1 MPVASSAPPPPGLP
15 AHRAPTL
22 RLRLIVIYSRLI
34 EWVFHH
40 HFLARILFAITDV
53 RSRIASFLLR
63 GEGRECPC
71 CEGHF
76 KSMGSRRVVG
86 WGGVCPRCGS
96 FTRQRAMALL
106 FESGTLPPG
115 RLLHFAPEP
124 FLDPLFERLEA
135 SGVDRVTADL
145 FIPADL
151 QLDITDMDLPD
162 DSFDSIICSHV
173 LEHVPDDE
181 AAMGEMHRVLKP
193 GGTLLV
199 LVPFRPEHQTY
210 EDPAITKPFDRMM
223 AFGQHDHVRFYGA
236 DLVDRLRAAGF
247 DVSDQTGADL
257 FEPEAIE
264 RYSLD
269 PGEHF
274 FICRA

>member
-1 MPVASSAPPPPGLP
+1 VP
-15 AHRAPTL
+15 AHEHPTL
-22 RLRLIVIYSRLI
+22 RLRLIVLYSRLI
-34 EWVFHH
+34 EWVFHR

-63 GEGRECPC
+63 GEGKECPC

-106 FESGTLPPG
+106 LDRGVIDG

-124 FLDPLFERLEA
+124 FLDQLFARHPQ
-135 SGVDRVTADL
+135 VDRVTADL

-151 QLDITDMDLPD
+151 KLDITDMDLPD
-162 DSFDSIICSHV
+162 ASFDSIICSHV
-173 LEHVPDDE
+173 LEHVPDDK
-181 AAMGEMHRVLKP
+181 AAMSEMHRALKP

-199 LVPFRPEHQTY
+199 LVPFRPEQQTY
-210 EDPAITKPFDRMM
+210 EDPAITEPFERMM

-236 DLVDRLRAAGF
+236 DLLDRLRAAGF
-247 DVSDQTGADL
+247 QVEDQTGADL
-257 FEPEAIE
+257 FDAAAIE

-269 PGEHF
+269 PTEHF
-274 FICRA
+274 FICGAE

>member
-1 MPVASSAPPPPGLP
+1 MP
-15 AHRAPTL
+15 AHEHPTL
-22 RLRLIVIYSRLI
+22 RLHLIVAYSRLI
-34 EWVFHH
+34 EWVFHR
-40 HFLARILFAITDV
+40 HFLARILFAVTDV
-53 RSRIASFLLR
+53 RSRVASFLLR
-63 GEGRECPC
+63 GEGKECPC
-71 CEGHF
+71 CQGHF
-76 KSMGSRRVVG
+76 KSMGNRRVVG

-106 FESGTLPPG
+106 FRSGTLPGG

-124 FLDPLFERLEA
+124 FLDQLFERLPQ
-135 SGVDRVTADL
+135 VDRVTADL

-151 QLDITDMDLPD
+151 KLDITDIDLPD
-162 DSFDSIICSHV
+162 ASFDAIICSHV
-173 LEHVPDDE
+173 LEHVPDDK
-181 AAMGEMHRVLKP
+181 AAMAEMRRVLKP

-199 LVPFRPEHQTY
+199 LVPFRGDQQTY
-210 EDPAITKPFDRMM
+210 EDPTITEPFDRMM

-247 DVSDQTGADL
+247 EVEDRTGDDL
-257 FEPEAIE
+257 FDAASIE

-274 FICRA
+274 FICSAVA

>member
-1 MPVASSAPPPPGLP
+1 VPAELQAPQP
-15 AHRAPTL
+15 AHAEPTL
-22 RLRLIVIYSRLI
+22 RLRLIVLYSRLI
-34 EWVFHH
+34 EWVFHRH
-40 HFLARILFAITDV
+40 LLARILFAVTAV
-53 RSRIASFLLR
+53 RSRVASFLLR
-63 GEGRECPC
+63 GDAVECPC
-71 CEGHF
+71 CQSTF

-106 FESGTLPPG
+106 FENGTLPPG

-124 FLDPLFERLEA
+124 FLDPLFERLRA
-135 SGVDRVTADL
+135 KGVDRVTGDL

-151 QLDITDMDLPD
+151 KLDITDMDLPD
-162 DSFDSIICSHV
+162 DGFDSIICSHV
-173 LEHVPDDE
+173 LEHVPDDK
-181 AAMGEMHRVLKP
+181 AAMSEMHRVLKP

-199 LVPFRPEHQTY
+199 LVPFRPEQRTY
-210 EDPAITKPFDRMM
+210 EDPSITEPFERML

-236 DLVDRLRAAGF
+236 DLLERLRAAGF
-247 DVSDQTGADL
+247 QVEDKKGADL
-257 FEPEAIE
+257 FDAAAIE

-269 PGEHF
+269 PTEHF

>member
-1 MPVASSAPPPPGLP
+1 LPAAASAPRP
-15 AHRAPTL
+15 AHPEPTL
-22 RLRLIVIYSRLI
+22 RLHLIVLYSRLI

-63 GEGRECPC
+63 GEGKECPC

-76 KSMGSRRVVG
+76 KSMGSRRIVS

-106 FESGTLPPG
+106 FENGTLPSG
-115 RLLHFAPEP
+115 KLLHFAPEP
-124 FLDPLFERLEA
+124 FLDPLFDRLKA
-135 SGVDRVTADL
+135 KGVDRVTADL

-151 QLDITDMDLPD
+151 KLDITDMDLAD
-162 DSFDSIICSHV
+162 DSFDAIICSHV
-173 LEHVPDDE
+173 LEHVPDDK
-181 AAMGEMHRVLKP
+181 AAMSEMKRVLKP
-193 GGTLLV
+193 GGTLLA
-199 LVPFRPEHQTY
+199 LFPFRPDQQTY
-210 EDPAITKPFDRMM
+210 EDAAVTSPFDRMM

-236 DLVDRLRAAGF
+236 DVLDRLRGAGF
-247 DVSDQTGADL
+247 DVEDKTGADL
-257 FEPEAIE
+257 FDAAAID

-269 PGEHF
+269 PTEHF